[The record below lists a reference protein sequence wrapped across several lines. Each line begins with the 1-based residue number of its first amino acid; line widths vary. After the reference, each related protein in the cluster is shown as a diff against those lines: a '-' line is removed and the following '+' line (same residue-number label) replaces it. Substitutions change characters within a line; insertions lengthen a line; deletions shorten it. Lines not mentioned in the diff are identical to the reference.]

1 MVELDVHGG
10 FPGRG
15 RRWAWTHDSR
25 SSPRF
30 RRKKNGR
37 TRRPLHHSPATAGPP
52 LFPRRLRR
60 FSAHTRKRS
69 MYR

>member
-25 SSPRF
+25 SRPV
-30 RRKKNGR
+30 RKPG
-37 TRRPLHHSPATAGPP
+37 
-52 LFPRRLRR
+52 PRRTGRHAP
-60 FSAHTRKRS
+60 FVG
-69 MYR
+69 